1 MIEKPIFFPAGTE
14 TLFGVLTTPA
24 SDCDAL
30 VLIAGPGSANAA
42 TFQRNNVAVELARRL
57 AESGLAVLRFDY
69 HGIGDSTG
77 DLGNFDLE
85 KPLQEDMDAAVVWA
99 RTNGF
104 VRLGLVGI
112 CYGTRTALSVI
123 DSDEDVSAIALVTMP
138 FAEKLTVLT
147 RKIGFIGL
155 IKGVLRP
162 STWRKFWD
170 PAHRIAYRKLMLSG
184 FRRLTGR
191 RADRASRSGRRANAM
206 SRLHLASARRTP
218 ILMLY
223 GGEDRHYLNARD
235 AIDSV
240 AAKVPGL
247 HLDTSFWGEIHGF
260 PTLEGQKA
268 FVDKLVDWLPTTM
281 TVSIEN
287 PFQTTTW
294 GSGQ

>member
-1 MIEKPIFFPAGTE
+1 MIEKPVFFSSGGEA
-14 TLFGVLTTPA
+14 LFGILTTPGPE
-24 SDCDAL
+24 CDAL

-42 TFQRNNVAVELARRL
+42 TFQRNCVAVELARRL

-85 KPLQEDMDAAVVWA
+85 KPLREDMDAAVMWA

-104 VRLGLVGI
+104 TRLGLVGI
-112 CYGTRTALSVI
+112 CYGTRTALSVM
-123 DSDEDVSAIALVTMP
+123 DSDENVSAIALVTMP
-138 FAEKLTVLT
+138 FAEKVTVLT

-162 STWRKFWD
+162 STWRRFSD

-206 SRLHLASARRTP
+206 SRLLLASASRIP

-223 GGEDRHYLNARD
+223 GIEDRHYLNARE
-235 AIDSV
+235 AIDSL

-247 HLDTSFWGEIHGF
+247 TLDTSYLGELHGF
-260 PTLEGQKA
+260 PTLQGQKA
-268 FVDKLVDWLPTTM
+268 FVDKLVDWLPTSM
-281 TVSIEN
+281 AVSAGHGN
-287 PFQTTTW
+287 VFQATTQ
-294 GSGQ
+294 G